1 MEEEG
6 IAVNEDD
13 QQKITSSFYAG
24 TSGEYNFFGC
34 YSHSIDAKGRI
45 IIPNAYRDMLG
56 EIFTIGPTRDFK
68 GIALYP
74 EPVFENILRE
84 LNALN
89 QRKRVVQ
96 AYTQQFYKLS
106 YRGVQ
111 ADTQGRLLLPPKLR
125 QRMLGDARDL
135 EISGGFN
142 HVRIVEAEKADRTD
156 EAFMDTLDQTL
167 DQIGEQEL
175 D

>member
-1 MEEEG
+1 M
-6 IAVNEDD
+6 NEDD
-13 QQKITSSFYAG
+13 QQKITSSFFAATPG
-24 TSGEYNFFGC
+24 AFNFFGC

-56 EIFTIGPTRDFK
+56 ETFTIGPARDFK

-74 EPVFENILRE
+74 EPVYESILRE
-84 LNALN
+84 LSALN

-96 AYTQQFYKLS
+96 TYTQQFYKLS

-125 QRMLGDARDL
+125 QRMLGEARDL

>member
-1 MEEEG
+1 MK
-6 IAVNEDD
+6 EDD
-13 QQKITSSFYAG
+13 LQTKTPSSDAPATAEF
-24 TSGEYNFFGC
+24 NFFGS

-56 EIFTIGPTRDFK
+56 ETFTIGPARDFK

-74 EPVFENILRE
+74 EPVYESILRE
-84 LNALN
+84 LSALN

-96 AYTQQFYKLS
+96 TYTQQFYKLS

-125 QRMLGDARDL
+125 QRMLGEARDL

-156 EAFMDTLDQTL
+156 EAFMDNLDMTL